1 MIEDDTKVLSG
12 GGVLIIWL
20 LIQIEG
26 IFVEVAGVLIITVF
40 YWYLE
45 KESWKQANH

>member
-26 IFVEVAGVLIITVF
+26 IFVEVAGVWIITVF
-40 YWYLE
+40 TGI
-45 KESWKQANH
+45 